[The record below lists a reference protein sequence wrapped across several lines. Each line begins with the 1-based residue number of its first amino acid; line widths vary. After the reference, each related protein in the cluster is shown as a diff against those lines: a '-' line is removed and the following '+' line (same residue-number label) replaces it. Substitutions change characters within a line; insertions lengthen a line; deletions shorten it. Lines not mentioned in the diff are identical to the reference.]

1 MRDTKIKSQNDKT
14 LQPAPRTTRHQG
26 NGILSCRN
34 LLGTHVIKGVRER
47 KIFAHMF
54 NAFKMTLIKCTPV
67 WRSEAGLGS
76 SHNVGP
82 GDRGPGD

>member
-1 MRDTKIKSQNDKT
+1 MGQ
-14 LQPAPRTTRHQG
+14 
-26 NGILSCRN
+26 
-34 LLGTHVIKGVRER
+34 R
-47 KIFAHMF
+47 KIFAHTF

-82 GDRGPGD
+82 GDQGPGDRISVVRLGGK